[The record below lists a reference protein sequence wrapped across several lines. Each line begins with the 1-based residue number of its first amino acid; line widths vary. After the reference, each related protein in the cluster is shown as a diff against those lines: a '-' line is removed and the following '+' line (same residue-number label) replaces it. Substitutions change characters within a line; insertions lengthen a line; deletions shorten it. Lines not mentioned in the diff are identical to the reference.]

1 MYNFVCVGLAKRVVL
16 ITLVSEIWRHRN
28 DRYYYDY
35 YLLLLLLL
43 LLSINSEEAIKGE
56 GN

>member
-43 LLSINSEEAIKGE
+43 SINSEEAIKGE